1 MPKYINPYT
10 DFGFKKLFGEE
21 ANKDLLIDF
30 LNQML
35 PPVHQIQSLT
45 FKNPEKLPDAAK
57 ERKAFFDIE
66 CQSVTG
72 EAFIVEMQ
80 KAKVKFF
87 KDRALF
93 YTTFPIREQA
103 KKGVDWNFELKPI
116 YFIAILDFLYDESL
130 EKAKFWRDVQLTDQ
144 DCEPFYNKLHFK
156 FLQMP
161 AFTKKADELVTKFD
175 KWAFFLKNLET
186 FQDIPAILK
195 EPIFEKAFE
204 TSRLTN
210 MSARQRTV
218 YEKSQLDYL
227 GVKAVSVTAWE
238 EGKAE
243 GMAIGEAIGKEE
255 GIAIGEAIGKEEGIA
270 IGKEEGIV
278 IGKEEGIVI
287 GEEKTVIKL
296 HQKGKTPT
304 EISSLLDI
312 PLERVNTIIEAYEKS
327 N

>member
-1 MPKYINPYT
+1 MSKYINPYT

-35 PPVHQIQSLT
+35 PPIHQINTLT
-45 FKNPEKLPDAAK
+45 FKNSEKLPDAAK

-103 KKGVDWNFELKPI
+103 KKGVEWNFELKPI
-116 YFIAILDFLYDESL
+116 YFIAILDFLYDENL
-130 EKAKFWRDVQLTDQ
+130 EKAKFWRDVKLTDQ
-144 DCEPFYNKLHFK
+144 DCEPFYEKLHFK

-161 AFTKKADELVTKFD
+161 AFNKTESELVTKFD

-186 FQDIPAILK
+186 FNDIPKILN

-204 TSRLTN
+204 TSRVSNLT
-210 MSARQRTV
+210 SRQRAT
-218 YEKSQLDYL
+218 YEKSKLDYL
-227 GVKAVSVTAWE
+227 GVKAVAVTARE
-238 EGKAE
+238 EALVE
-243 GMAIGEAIGKEE
+243 GMAIGKEE
-255 GIAIGEAIGKEEGIA
+255 REKELI
-270 IGKEEGIV
+270 
-278 IGKEEGIVI
+278 
-287 GEEKTVIKL
+287 IKL
-296 HQKGKTPT
+296 FQKGKTVT
-304 EISSLLDI
+304 EISDLLDI
-312 PLERVNTIIEAYEKS
+312 PVEQVQNIIDELMTNVIA
-327 N
+327 

>member
-1 MPKYINPYT
+1 MSKYINPYT

-35 PPVHQIQSLT
+35 PPVHQIHTLT

-116 YFIAILDFLYDESL
+116 YFIAILDFLYDENL

-144 DCEPFYNKLHFK
+144 DCEPFYEKLHFK

-161 AFTKKADELVTKFD
+161 AFTKQEHELVTKFD
-175 KWAFFLKNLET
+175 KWAYFLKNLDRLD
-186 FQDIPAILK
+186 DIPKILK

-204 TSRLTN
+204 TSRLSNFT
-210 MSARQRTV
+210 SRQRTV
-218 YEKSQLDYL
+218 YEKSRLDYL
-227 GVKAVSVTAWE
+227 GVKAVAVTAQE
-238 EGKAE
+238 V
-243 GMAIGEAIGKEE
+243 GEAIGEE
-255 GIAIGEAIGKEEGIA
+255 RGIAIGEAIGEERGIA
-270 IGKEEGIV
+270 IG
-278 IGKEEGIVI
+278 
-287 GEEKTVIKL
+287 EEKGRELRDKELIIKCFK
-296 HQKGKTPT
+296 KGQSLFEISDFLEKTP
-304 EISSLLDI
+304 EQVQKVIDEF
-312 PLERVNTIIEAYEKS
+312 LEN
-327 N
+327 

>member
-1 MPKYINPYT
+1 MSKYINPYT

-35 PPVHQIQSLT
+35 PPVHQIQTLT

-130 EKAKFWRDVQLTDQ
+130 ERAKFWRDVQLTDQ
-144 DCEPFYNKLHFK
+144 DCEPFYEKLHFK

-161 AFTKKADELVTKFD
+161 AFTKTAEELVTKFD
-175 KWAFFLKNLET
+175 KWAYFLKNLET
-186 FQDIPAILK
+186 FQDIPSILN

-210 MSARQRTV
+210 MSAKQRTI

-227 GVKAVSVTAWE
+227 GVKAVSATAWE
-238 EGKAE
+238 EGKT
-243 GMAIGEAIGKEE
+243 
-255 GIAIGEAIGKEEGIA
+255 EGIA

-287 GEEKTVIKL
+287 GKEEGIVIGKEEGIAIGEEKGRDLRNKELILKL
-296 HQKGKTPT
+296 FQKGKTAN
-304 EISSLLDI
+304 EISELLDI
-312 PLERVNTIIEAYEKS
+312 PLPEVQTVIAELLKK
-327 N
+327 